1 MVPFGAS
8 QLHGVLPAG
17 GVRLGALLLLG
28 KLLGNPPLE
37 AVRVGGGQGGS
48 RGGCLGRGAATQL
61 TGVVGMQWN
70 GMEQAAAQH
79 SPDPGL
85 TQPDLSPDPAW
96 TQPDPTLD
104 PLLAPRWPTPDPSCA
119 TGTHCVSA
127 IPHLQGCCA
136 PSATARSQ
144 PGTSQQRTLAP
155 PPAPQPAM
163 GTDRHGHQLQCTM
176 LPAACSGSSA
186 PSTASCPAVH
196 PHCSPWHGA
205 DVAHSHW
212 FPSFCSFW
220 GE

>member
-1 MVPFGAS
+1 MLFRSVTLF
-8 QLHGVLPAG
+8 
-17 GVRLGALLLLG
+17 RRM
-28 KLLGNPPLE
+28 KI
-37 AVRVGGGQGGS
+37 AVAFYIRCCG
-48 RGGCLGRGAATQL
+48 
-61 TGVVGMQWN
+61 
-70 GMEQAAAQH
+70 AQH